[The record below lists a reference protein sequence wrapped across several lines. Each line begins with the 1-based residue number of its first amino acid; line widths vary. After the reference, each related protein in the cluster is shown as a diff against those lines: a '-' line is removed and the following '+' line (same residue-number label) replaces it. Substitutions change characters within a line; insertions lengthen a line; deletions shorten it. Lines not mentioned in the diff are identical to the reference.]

1 MTTQI
6 SAKLAA
12 LGVALMLNF
21 VMMGGIAYV
30 FNAQN
35 SGQAQV
41 RLAAL

>member
-12 LGVALMLNF
+12 LGVALMVNF
-21 VMMGGIAYV
+21 AMMGGIAYV
-30 FNAQN
+30 FNA
-35 SGQAQV
+35 GQGQTSEV

>member
-12 LGVALMLNF
+12 LGIALVMNF
-21 VMMGGIAYV
+21 AMMGGIAYV
-30 FNAQN
+30 FNAQH
-35 SGQAQV
+35 SDQTQI